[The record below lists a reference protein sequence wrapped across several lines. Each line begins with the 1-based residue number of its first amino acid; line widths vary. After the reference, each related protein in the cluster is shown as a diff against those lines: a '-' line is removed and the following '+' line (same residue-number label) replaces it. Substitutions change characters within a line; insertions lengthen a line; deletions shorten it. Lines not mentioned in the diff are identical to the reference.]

1 MTDKTLRVGV
11 VGYGFAGK
19 TFHAPVLA
27 GVPGLELTAVASS
40 DAAKVHADWPGLEVH
55 ADPHT
60 LFARPDIDLVVIAT
74 PNDSHH
80 SMARA
85 ALLAGKHVVVDKPFT
100 QTLAEAQDLAA
111 LAGSQRRVLSVF
123 QNRRF
128 DGDFL
133 TLRRLLAGG
142 ELGQVVYVESHFDR
156 YRPQVLPR
164 WRDRPGAGGIWPD
177 LGSHLADQALQL
189 FGLPD
194 AISADM
200 APIRDGAV
208 TEDYFHVQLRYA
220 KGAHAGL
227 RVVLHATTIAA
238 EAAPRFLVHGKLGSY
253 SKRGVDVQED
263 ALKAGGRPQLQA
275 LGEWGKDDR
284 DGLLTLPTG
293 LRSVPTL
300 PGNYLAYYAA
310 VRDAILGRG
319 ENPVPPEQ
327 AVQLMAL
334 LELGRR
340 SAHER
345 RELEVAVLPTG
356 RP

>member
-1 MTDKTLRVGV
+1 MAVLGVGV
-11 VGYGFAGK
+11 VGYGFAGR

-27 GVPGLELTAVASS
+27 GVPGLALAAVASS
-40 DAAKVHADWPGLEVH
+40 DAAKVHADWPGLPVEAEPLALLAR
-55 ADPHT
+55 ADV
-60 LFARPDIDLVVIAT
+60 DLVVIAT

-80 SMARA
+80 RLARA
-85 ALLAGKHVVVDKPFT
+85 AMLAGKHVVVDKPFT
-100 QTLAEAQDLAA
+100 QTLAEAQDLADVA
-111 LAGSQRRVLSVF
+111 RTTGRVLSVF

-133 TLRRLLAGG
+133 TLQGLLEAGRLGPL
-142 ELGQVVYVESHFDR
+142 VYLESHFDR

-189 FGLPD
+189 LGLPA

-200 APIRDGAV
+200 APIRDRAV

-220 KGAHAGL
+220 HGL
-227 RVVLHATTIAA
+227 RVVLHSTTLAA
-238 EAAPRFLVHGKLGSY
+238 EPAPRFLVHGKLGSY
-253 SKRGVDVQED
+253 SKHGVDVQEE
-263 ALKAGGRPQLQA
+263 ALKAGGRPLLDA
-275 LGEWGKDDR
+275 LGDWGRDPR
-284 DGLLTLPTG
+284 DGQLTLYPQG
-293 LRSVPTL
+293 PAGPAQASAVPTV

-319 ENPVPPEQ
+319 ANPVPPQQ

-340 SAHER
+340 SAQER
-345 RELEVAVLPTG
+345 RELEVSPVG
-356 RP
+356 G

>member
-1 MTDKTLRVGV
+1 MAALGVGL
-11 VGYGFAGK
+11 VGYGFAGR

-27 GVPGLELTAVASS
+27 GVPGLRLAAVASS
-40 DAAKVHADWPGLEVH
+40 DAAKVHADWPDVPVH
-55 ADPHT
+55 ADPAD
-60 LFARPDIDLVVIAT
+60 LFARADVDLVVVAT

-80 SMARA
+80 ALARA

-111 LAGSQRRVLSVF
+111 LARTTNCVLSVF
-123 QNRRF
+123 QNRRW

-133 TLRRLLAGG
+133 TLRGLLAGG
-142 ELGQVVYVESHFDR
+142 ELGRLVYFESHFDR

-189 FGLPD
+189 FGRPE
-194 AISADM
+194 AIQADM
-200 APIRDGAV
+200 GPVRDAAV

-220 KGAHAGL
+220 SGL
-227 RVVLHATTIAA
+227 RVVLHSTTLAA
-238 EAAPRFLVHGKLGSY
+238 EPAPRFLVHGTLGSY
-253 SKRGVDVQED
+253 SKHGVDAQED
-263 ALKAGGRPQLQA
+263 ALKAGARPSMEASGDWGRDA
-275 LGEWGKDDR
+275 R
-284 DGLLTLPTG
+284 DGQLTLADG
-293 LRSVPTL
+293 QRAVPTV

-310 VRDAILGRG
+310 VRDAIQGTG
-319 ENPVPPEQ
+319 DNPVPPEQ

-345 RELEVAVLPTG
+345 RELAF
-356 RP
+356 